1 MFPYTFSAATTFN
14 RPPFEVEVEP
24 QPASRSRERTITVL
38 ITILAR
44 IVNVS
49 ATRQDL
55 SELLE
60 RHDVRAT
67 PRRLEVLEELAQERD
82 DVTAQQLW
90 SRLRDRDSRAG
101 LATVYRTLAL
111 LSEKGVVDV
120 LSHRGGEQCYRLCGD
135 AHHHHLLC
143 ERCHRVVEIQE
154 CGLNDWVTTAAKQ
167 HGFVATD
174 HSVEIVGLCA
184 DCR

>member
-1 MFPYTFSAATTFN
+1 MLI
-14 RPPFEVEVEP
+14 
-24 QPASRSRERTITVL
+24 TITVL
-38 ITILAR
+38 ITKIGT
-44 IVNVS
+44 IVAVPETS
-49 ATRQDL
+49 QDL
-55 SELLE
+55 AALLE
-60 RHDVRAT
+60 RNGVRAT
-67 PRRLEVLEELAQERD
+67 SRRLEVLEELAQERD

-90 SRLRDRDSRAG
+90 GRLREGDSRTG

-120 LSHRGGEQCYRLCGD
+120 LSHHGGEQCYRLCGD
-135 AHHHHLLC
+135 QHHHHLLC

-154 CGLNDWVTTAAKQ
+154 CGLDDWVAAAAKK

-174 HSVEIVGLCA
+174 HRVEIVGLCE

>member
-1 MFPYTFSAATTFN
+1 MTAKP
-14 RPPFEVEVEP
+14 R
-24 QPASRSRERTITVL
+24 
-38 ITILAR
+38 
-44 IVNVS
+44 
-49 ATRQDL
+49 DL

-60 RHDVRAT
+60 RNGVRAT

-90 SRLRDRDSRAG
+90 SRLRERDSHTG
-101 LATVYRTLAL
+101 LATVYRTLSL

-120 LSHRGGEQCYRLCGD
+120 LSHHGGEQCYRLC
-135 AHHHHLLC
+135 
-143 ERCHRVVEIQE
+143 EKCHRVVEVQE
-154 CGLNDWVTTAAKQ
+154 CGLDDWVSAAAKR

-174 HSVEIVGLCA
+174 HRVEIVGLCA

>member
-1 MFPYTFSAATTFN
+1 MFPYTFSAATTFR
-14 RPPFEVEVEP
+14 RPLFELEP
-24 QPASRSRERTITVL
+24 QPVSRSTARTITVL
-38 ITILAR
+38 IRIVAR
-44 IVNVS
+44 IENVS

-55 SELLE
+55 SGLLE

-67 PRRLEVLEELAQERD
+67 PRRLEVLGELAQERD

-90 SRLRDRDSRAG
+90 SRLRERDSRAG

-120 LSHRGGEQCYRLCGD
+120 LSHHGGEQCYRLCGD
-135 AHHHHLLC
+135 EHHHHLLC
-143 ERCHRVVEIQE
+143 EKCHRVVEIQE
-154 CGLNDWVTTAAKQ
+154 CGLDDWVAAAAKQ

-174 HSVEIVGLCA
+174 HRVEITGLCA

>member
-1 MFPYTFSAATTFN
+1 VHVPAK
-14 RPPFEVEVEP
+14 RPEV
-24 QPASRSRERTITVL
+24 
-38 ITILAR
+38 
-44 IVNVS
+44 
-49 ATRQDL
+49 

-60 RHDVRAT
+60 RNGVRAT

-90 SRLRDRDSRAG
+90 SRLRERDSGTG

-120 LSHRGGEQCYRLCGD
+120 LSHDVASHRGGEQCYRLCGD
-135 AHHHHLLC
+135 DHHHHLLC
-143 ERCHRVVEIQE
+143 ERCHRVVEVQE
-154 CGLNDWVTTAAKQ
+154 CGLDDWVSAAAKR

-174 HSVEIVGLCA
+174 HRVEIVGLCA